1 MKTLFDISSDRAK
14 VLLSSGAPVYLPV
27 NPVEFHGPHLS
38 LHNDGIVS
46 QGLIQEL
53 HQALARRHPEWPL
66 ILAPELELGVEVVPG
81 PGSRSLPF
89 GQARKAVVSACHA
102 LADMGAMRVVLM
114 TFHGSPLHNLCL
126 EAGVRELQSRGVS
139 AVAPFHLLLAAM
151 ARGEA
156 AAMPE
161 LYEPVPDAEDRRR
174 LLAGADQDL
183 HAGFLESSLT
193 LHFAP
198 ESVSPDLA
206 QVPPCPEIRP
216 EPRLATAARAAALA
230 GRHEL
235 SHQLT
240 FGAVAAGWY
249 AVSPFPG
256 YTSMPHLANARTGAI
271 LAQQITH
278 RGVDVVDSVLAGEAP
293 PPRPFMPWVEHVT
306 LGGRLVSIPQV
317 K

>member
-1 MKTLFDISSDRAK
+1 MY
-14 VLLSSGAPVYLPV
+14 LSV

-38 LHNDGIVS
+38 LHNDRLVS

-53 HQALARRHPEWPL
+53 YKALARRHPEWPL
-66 ILAPELELGVEVVPG
+66 ILAPELEFGVEVVPG

-89 GQARKAVVSACHA
+89 GQARRAVVAACHA
-102 LADMGAMRVVLM
+102 LADMGARRVVLM

-126 EAGVRELQSRGVS
+126 EAAVRELHARGVP

-161 LYEPVPDAEDRRR
+161 LYDPVLDPEDRRR

-198 ESVSPDLA
+198 DSVSPHIAD
-206 QVPPCPEIRP
+206 VPPCPEIRP
-216 EPRLATAARAAALA
+216 DPRIMAMARAATLA
-230 GRHEL
+230 GRQEL

-256 YTSMPHLANARTGAI
+256 YTSMPHLANAETGAI

-278 RGVDVVDSVLAGEAP
+278 RGVDVVDAVLAGQAP
-293 PPRPFMPWVEHVT
+293 APRPFMPWVEQLT